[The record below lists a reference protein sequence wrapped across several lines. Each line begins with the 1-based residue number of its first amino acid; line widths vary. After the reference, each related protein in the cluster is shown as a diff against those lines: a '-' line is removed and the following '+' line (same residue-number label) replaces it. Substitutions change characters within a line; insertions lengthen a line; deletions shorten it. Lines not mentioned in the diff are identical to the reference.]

1 MRENSVIVLIGPMG
15 AGKST
20 VGKVLASILGKQFGD
35 SDEQIEKKAG
45 ASIPYIFEAEGEKG
59 FRARE
64 ENTIRELVSGDGIV
78 LATGGGAVL
87 SANTRKLL
95 KRDCF
100 VVFLETSVG
109 EQAERT
115 SKSDSRPLLKGQN
128 RAEVLGTIY
137 EKRKPLYEECA
148 DLRIL
153 TDGHSPKEIAALI
166 ANEFRSI

>member
-20 VGKVLASILGKQFGD
+20 VGKVLASILGKQFVD

-64 ENTIRELVSGDGIV
+64 E
-78 LATGGGAVL
+78 ATGGGAVL